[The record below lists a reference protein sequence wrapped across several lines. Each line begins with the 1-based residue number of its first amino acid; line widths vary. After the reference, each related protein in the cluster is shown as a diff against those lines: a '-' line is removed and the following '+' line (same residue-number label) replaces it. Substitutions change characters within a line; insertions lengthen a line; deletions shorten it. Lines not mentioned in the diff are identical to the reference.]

1 MLGILVLLLRILTKA
16 VYPQDPDGLRKCVNL
31 YFAVGIVVMVIC
43 AVSYNVAY
51 TLPVIKFREERKAQ
65 ALLKES
71 QENGSLTGLEENILA
86 DRDED
91 QLLGYWFPV
100 LLMAAAFNVFDL
112 VGKSL
117 TAVFMLVD
125 EKTAVG
131 GCIARLFYS
140 LFWGCLHGPMF
151 LRTEIPV
158 AILTCLLGLT
168 NGYLTSVLMILAP
181 KSVPLKHSETAGIV
195 SALFLVI
202 GLAASGSVLAWF
214 WVIWF

>member
-1 MLGILVLLLRILTKA
+1 
-16 VYPQDPDGLRKCVNL
+16 
-31 YFAVGIVVMVIC
+31 MVIC
-43 AVSYNVAY
+43 DVSYNVAH

-71 QENGSLTGLEENILA
+71 QENGSLTGLEENALA

-91 QLLGYWFPV
+91 QILGDWFPV
-100 LLMAAAFNVFDL
+100 LVIAGFNVFDL

-131 GCIARLFYS
+131 GCIARLLCYP
-140 LFWGCLHGPMF
+140 LFWVCLHGPMF

-158 AILTCLLGLT
+158 AILRCLLGLT
-168 NGYLTSVLMILAP
+168 DVSV
-181 KSVPLKHSETAGIV
+181 
-195 SALFLVI
+195 LFLVL
-202 GLAASGSVLAWF
+202 GLASGSM
-214 WVIWF
+214 

>member
-91 QLLGYWFPV
+91 QIDDDA
-100 LLMAAAFNVFDL
+100 MA
-112 VGKSL
+112 
-117 TAVFMLVD
+117 
-125 EKTAVG
+125 G
-131 GCIARLFYS
+131 GRKRL
-140 LFWGCLHGPMF
+140 
-151 LRTEIPV
+151 R
-158 AILTCLLGLT
+158 
-168 NGYLTSVLMILAP
+168 NLAP
-181 KSVPLKHSETAGIV
+181 RNSYGSTFLGQPDP
-195 SALFLVI
+195 SAST
-202 GLAASGSVLAWF
+202 SGTSSDFFDEINLNA
-214 WVIWF
+214 